1 MVEMHGDGLIQRPL
15 LVGQITEVG
24 VLPGHGLLAPVPAA
38 HAGVQS
44 LPAAQ
49 ALHLHVGPV
58 AVGPIASL
66 GQEVCI
72 ILSQDDS
79 FSELVVDWYPGGL
92 QELFP
97 NGADRDDIDH
107 EAPVPDILGSVYR
120 LVVGRLDEDRQIVGE
135 EDVVEE
141 PPENGPDNVD
151 QSAGQAKHFEVSRYS
166 EPGED
171 QQ

>member
-1 MVEMHGDGLIQRPL
+1 MDLGKVVEMHGDGLIECPL
-15 LVGQITEVG
+15 LVGQIAKVG
-24 VLPGHGLLAPVPAA
+24 VLPSHGLLAPVPAA
-38 HAGVQS
+38 HAGIQR

-58 AVGPIASL
+58 AVSPIASL

-79 FSELVVDWYPGGL
+79 FSELVVDWNPGAL

-97 NGADRDDIDH
+97 NGAHRDDIDD
-107 EAPVPDILGSVYR
+107 EASVPDILGSVDR
-120 LVVGRLDEDRQIVGE
+120 LVVGGLDEDRQIVGE

-151 QSAGQAKHFEVSRYS
+151 
-166 EPGED
+166 
-171 QQ
+171 